1 MATKK
6 KTVEDYDKQIK
17 ALMEKR
23 RAAQIAERKRIAQE
37 TKASEQKRNSK
48 LYEVMKGFLDS
59 KNITD
64 KQLIELSV
72 EELSNII
79 FNNPVQQQ

>member
-37 TKASEQKRNSK
+37 TKASEQKRNAK

-64 KQLIELSV
+64 EQLIELSV

>member
-37 TKASEQKRNSK
+37 TKSNEQKRNSK

-64 KQLIELSV
+64 NQLIELSV